1 MVISII
7 IFTFVALINN
17 IDMAK
22 KISSA
27 EKQWQIEDDART
39 LARYQ
44 EIMQDSK
51 RRNAAIKQAK
61 TEAANLEKRANA
73 MKMAAGGKLKK

>member
-1 MVISII
+1 
-7 IFTFVALINN
+7 VALINN